1 MDAHHAE
8 DIRSHVAVYYK
19 VFGALLVLTVVTV
32 AVSYLHLA
40 THEAIFVALAIATV
54 KASLVALFFMH
65 LSNERRLI
73 YYALLLTAVFFL
85 FLMVIPLATN
95 LNKIILKYV

>member
-1 MDAHHAE
+1 MDAHHE

-19 VFGALLVLTVVTV
+19 VFAALLVLTVVTV
-32 AVSYLHLA
+32 SVSYLHLA
-40 THEAIFVALAIATV
+40 TREAIVVALAIAGL

-65 LSNERRLI
+65 LSNERKLI

-85 FLMVIPLATN
+85 FLMIIPLATN
-95 LNKIILKYV
+95 LDKIVLKYV